1 MNGMFVNI
9 VIVLAWTQST
19 IFLFD
24 EEEGRCL
31 RGVGGS
37 NFP

>member
-1 MNGMFVNI
+1 MDGVLVDIAVILTGME
-9 VIVLAWTQST
+9 SS

-31 RGVGGS
+31 R
-37 NFP
+37 